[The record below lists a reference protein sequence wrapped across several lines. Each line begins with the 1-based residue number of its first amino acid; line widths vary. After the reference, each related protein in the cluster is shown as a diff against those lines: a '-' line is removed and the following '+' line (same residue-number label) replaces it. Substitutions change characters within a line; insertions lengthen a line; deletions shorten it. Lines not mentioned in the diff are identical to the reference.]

1 MIQINDYLSI
11 DPAEIDFT
19 FARSSGPGGQNVNKV
34 ETKAQL
40 RFDIDSSSSL
50 NNSQKRIL
58 HRRLQSRI
66 NNDGILTI
74 SSWKHRSQAANREA
88 AIDRFRE
95 LLADALRPR
104 KTRVPTRP
112 SKASKQHRLT
122 EKKRRG
128 EIKRSRGQRPRHD
141 D

>member
-112 SKASKQHRLT
+112 SKASKQRRLT